1 MRMLI
6 ENNQLDFLTLLNRAL
21 QDWPEEILL
30 VESNGLEQP
39 EDYKIYSIVGNIR
52 DIIHEKYL
60 GTLEDILAVNLHD
73 AIFSAMHKT
82 LTLLTKIK
90 PVEVRA
96 DAIKKDFDRRLHD
109 AIARPTL
116 GWTDSDKRLAQAYLD
131 SNP

>member
-1 MRMLI
+1 MRTLI

-39 EDYKIYSIVGNIR
+39 EDYKIYSIVY
-52 DIIHEKYL
+52 DISMLIHNKYL
-60 GTLEDILAVNLHD
+60 GTQEEVLAVNLNF
-73 AIFSAMHKT
+73 AIYTAMHKT
-82 LTLLTKIK
+82 LTFLIKIK

-109 AIARPTL
+109 AISDTDC